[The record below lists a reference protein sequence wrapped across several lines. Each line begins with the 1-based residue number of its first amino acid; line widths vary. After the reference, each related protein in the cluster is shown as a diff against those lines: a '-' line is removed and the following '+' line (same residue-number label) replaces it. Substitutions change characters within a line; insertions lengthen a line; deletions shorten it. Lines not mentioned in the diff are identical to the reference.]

1 MQAGGGM
8 IFAPYHRRPEV
19 ERAAVAATASDAKP
33 MTSPFDPDRP
43 WPPPQRPWDLAMRWS
58 DLLFL
63 HWPIDAALL
72 RPKIPPELALDAHAG
87 SAWIG
92 VVPFRMSNVRPRGL
106 PGAPGLSAFP
116 EANVRTY
123 VTHGGKP
130 GVWFFSLDAANR
142 HAVRVARARFHLP
155 YFEARMRCVASGD
168 GVEYST
174 TRTHAGAPPAE
185 FRARWRATGPVQFA
199 RAGTL
204 EHFLTARFC
213 LYAQRD
219 DGRVL
224 RGDVDHPDWPLQVAE
239 AEVETNSMLAAHG
252 LATPAVKPLAHAVE
266 QLDVVAWRPVEV

>member
-1 MQAGGGM
+1 
-8 IFAPYHRRPEV
+8 
-19 ERAAVAATASDAKP
+19 

-43 WPPPQRPWDLAMRWS
+43 WPPPARPWDLAMRWS

-72 RPKIPPELALDAHAG
+72 RPKIPPELALDAHSG

-92 VVPFRMSNVRPRGL
+92 VVPFKMSNVRPRGL
-106 PGAPGLSAFP
+106 PGAPGFSAFP

-130 GVWFFSLDAANR
+130 GVWFFSLDAASR
-142 HAVRVARARFHLP
+142 LAVRVARARFHLP
-155 YFEARMRCVASGD
+155 YFDARMRCVAHPGRD
-168 GVEYST
+168 GGAVEYAT

-185 FRARWRATGPVQFA
+185 FRARWRATGPVQLA

-204 EHFLTARFC
+204 ERFLTARFC
-213 LYAQRD
+213 LYAQRK
-219 DGRVL
+219 DGQVV

-239 AEVETNSMLAAHG
+239 VEVATNTMLAAHG
-252 LATPAVKPLAHAVE
+252 LATPDVKPLAHAVE

>member
-1 MQAGGGM
+1 
-8 IFAPYHRRPEV
+8 
-19 ERAAVAATASDAKP
+19 

-43 WPPPQRPWDLAMRWS
+43 WPPPARPWDLAMRWS

-72 RPKIPPELALDAHAG
+72 RPKIPRELALDAHSG

-92 VVPFRMSNVRPRGL
+92 VVPFRMSNVRLRGL
-106 PGAPGLSAFP
+106 PGAPGFSAFP

-130 GVWFFSLDAANR
+130 GVWFFSLDAASR
-142 HAVRVARARFHLP
+142 LAVRVARARFHLP
-155 YFEARMRCVASGD
+155 YFDARMRCVAHAGRD
-168 GVEYST
+168 GGTVEYATS
-174 TRTHAGAPPAE
+174 RTHAGAPPAE
-185 FRARWRATGPVQFA
+185 LRARWRATGPVQLA

-213 LYAQRD
+213 LYARRK
-219 DGRVL
+219 DGQVV

-239 AEVETNSMLAAHG
+239 VEVETNTMLAAHG
-252 LATPAVKPLAHAVE
+252 LATPDVKPLAHAVE